1 LSGFSA
7 TLLSFYSIA
16 LHTRIKMTTSKRI
29 LIVDDEPNIL
39 FVVSQALERLSPKC
53 TVETYSGTLDAL
65 KRAQATRFDL
75 VITAL
80 GMPGM
85 DGVALTEA
93 LRSLPYDPVVIW
105 MTALDC
111 CTFRE
116 DAQRLDVH
124 RCLDKPM
131 EVTEIR
137 RIVTEALWGL
147 AESAQ
152 APAYTWASCDGR

>member
-1 LSGFSA
+1 
-7 TLLSFYSIA
+7 
-16 LHTRIKMTTSKRI
+16 MTISKHI
-29 LIVDDEPNIL
+29 LVVDDEPNIL
-39 FVVSQALERLSPKC
+39 FVVGQALERLSPKY
-53 TVETYSGTLDAL
+53 TVETYTSCLDAL

-137 RIVTEALWGL
+137 RTVMEALWGGS
-147 AESAQ
+147 ESAP
-152 APAYTWASCDGR
+152 APAYKWVSCDGR

>member
-1 LSGFSA
+1 
-7 TLLSFYSIA
+7 
-16 LHTRIKMTTSKRI
+16 MTTSKHI
-29 LIVDDEPNIL
+29 LVVDDEPNIL
-39 FVVSQALERLSPKC
+39 FVVRQALERLSLNY
-53 TVETYSGTLDAL
+53 TVETYTSCLDAL

-116 DAQRLDVH
+116 DAQRLAVH

-131 EVTEIR
+131 EMTEIR
-137 RIVTEALWGL
+137 RTVMEALWGFS
-147 AESAQ
+147 ESDP
-152 APAYTWASCDGR
+152 APAYKWVSCDGR